1 MKKKMES
8 WQNSECRFHSKTFE
22 IDKLIIFPRNEY
34 DTDVDDD
41 KFVANICFL
50 H

>member
-1 MKKKMES
+1 MPFFL
-8 WQNSECRFHSKTFE
+8 QDFRA
-22 IDKLIIFPRNEY
+22 DKLIIFPRNEY

-41 KFVANICFL
+41 KFIANYIDIYFF